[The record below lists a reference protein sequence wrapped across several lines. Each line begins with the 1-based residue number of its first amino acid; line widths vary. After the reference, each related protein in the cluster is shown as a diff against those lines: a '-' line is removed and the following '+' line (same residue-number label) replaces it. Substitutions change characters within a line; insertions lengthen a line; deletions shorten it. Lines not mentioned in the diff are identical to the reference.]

1 MMLPPSVF
9 DKATTDKHAVS
20 SDVLRALPESLAD
33 PIAVFQ
39 SRTHG
44 DSLVVLTEHQE
55 DGRPV
60 IVAVHLDRAGPNK
73 LVVNRVASIYAKG
86 WQTVADM
93 FEEAPAYLNQEKS
106 RAWARTA
113 RNQFPG
119 VRIPQIRL
127 GPNTATPDH
136 VVKAAA
142 PPASPPSEPNKGEAG
157 GAKPGGGT
165 TSFSLVRPL
174 FASPEVMELRSEKS
188 KWRNPG
194 EGREGFDPAEAEALV
209 SRYYHPQPFASIPKD
224 AVLVPMPSTSGK
236 NILPS
241 RFADRIAKDFGQTV
255 YNDPVG
261 FPSAVTEA
269 KTKTSFWK
277 KAADPV
283 RYRPGDGLEALKKLN
298 KPVVIVEDI
307 LNTGESWMAFAD
319 LLTEHGIKV
328 VDVAALA
335 SADPHLTSAADMR
348 QLAEKIA
355 KGTGKPLAEVLPAV
369 HTYFDGTFRPFFETA
384 SRAVANAHEARR
396 LFGFITG
403 AQSEGRGAGPTQQRN
418 ARERSRAEEGGGNT
432 ERGLSPE
439 GGKTEAEPGG
449 QARDTNSETGEW
461 PGARSF
467 NLTARTDKPASW
479 DGVRPGHAWDSS
491 KRLLPNTGDPR
502 VNLPK
507 LYQRGTWE
515 DKVKR
520 VANWISALPP
530 LTDPWGY
537 RIKVA
542 HPQKGG
548 AFADAV
554 ENRASHLIGTKAP
567 GDPET
572 SRTLDAEKLD
582 WLGAV
587 PDTIEHAQVRV
598 VSADRQ

>member
-1 MMLPPSVF
+1 
-9 DKATTDKHAVS
+9 
-20 SDVLRALPESLAD
+20 
-33 PIAVFQ
+33 
-39 SRTHG
+39 
-44 DSLVVLTEHQE
+44 
-55 DGRPV
+55 
-60 IVAVHLDRAGPNK
+60 
-73 LVVNRVASIYAKG
+73 
-86 WQTVADM
+86 
-93 FEEAPAYLNQEKS
+93 
-106 RAWARTA
+106 
-113 RNQFPG
+113 
-119 VRIPQIRL
+119 
-127 GPNTATPDH
+127 
-136 VVKAAA
+136 
-142 PPASPPSEPNKGEAG
+142 
-157 GAKPGGGT
+157 
-165 TSFSLVRPL
+165 
-174 FASPEVMELRSEKS
+174 MELRSEKS

-236 NILPS
+236 NTLPS
-241 RFADRIAKDFGQTV
+241 RLANRIAKDFGQEV
-255 YNDPVG
+255 YNGTVG
-261 FPSAVTEA
+261 YPTAVDEA
-269 KTKTSFWK
+269 KAKKSFWK
-277 KAADPV
+277 KTADPV
-283 RYRPGDGLEALKKLN
+283 AYGPREGLEALKKLN

-369 HTYFDGTFRPFFETA
+369 HYYFDGTFKPFFETA
-384 SRAVANAHEARR
+384 SRAVANAHEAER
-396 LFGFITG
+396 LYGFITR
-403 AQSEGRGAGPTQQRN
+403 AQSEGRGAGPTQRRIAQ
-418 ARERSRAEEGGGNT
+418 ERSRTEEGGGNP
-432 ERGLSPE
+432 ERGLNPE
-439 GGKTEAEPGG
+439 GEKPRAGTGGESPDVNTEA
-449 QARDTNSETGEW
+449 GEW

-479 DGVRPGHAWDSS
+479 DGVRPGHTWDSS
-491 KRLLPNTGDPR
+491 KRLLPNTGDLR

-537 RIKVA
+537 KIKVA
-542 HPQKGG
+542 HPQKAG
-548 AFADAV
+548 AFSDAV

-598 VSADRQ
+598 ISADRQEYLYFRRYKEGVHMVVVEKDGTIINQYGLITQYGSHGPGREKGALVELLAPGHAGAKP